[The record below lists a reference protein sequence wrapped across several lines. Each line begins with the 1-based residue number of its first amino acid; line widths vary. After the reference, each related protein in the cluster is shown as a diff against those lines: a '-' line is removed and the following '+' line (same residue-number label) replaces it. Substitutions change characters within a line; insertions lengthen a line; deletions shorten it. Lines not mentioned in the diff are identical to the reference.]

1 MGTTAR
7 IILLGLAVGLASCAS
22 EMMKSGTDQLIGQP
36 LSAAIGRLGIPTEE
50 RTIAGT
56 KVYVWTTSMISQGTQ
71 SKCTIR
77 AIMKGD
83 VIGSWDWEGTEDLC
97 GGYAQ
102 SLQPP
107 PKCPRDT
114 LLRPCK

>member
-1 MGTTAR
+1 M
-7 IILLGLAVGLASCAS
+7 I
-22 EMMKSGTDQLIGQP
+22 KSGTDQLIGQP
-36 LSAAIGRLGIPTEE
+36 LSAAIERLGVPTEE

-56 KVYVWTTSMISQGTQ
+56 KVYVWTTSSAVFRGNQ

-83 VIGSWDWEGTEDLC
+83 VVGFFDWEDDAGC
-97 GGYAQ
+97 SQYAQ
-102 SLQPP
+102 MLSTD

-114 LLRPCK
+114 LLRPCVR